1 MQTIN
6 YSTAQDQLSEI
17 MERVNDDKTVFLITR
32 EEGEPVVIMSLTEFG
47 AFEETAYLLR
57 SSRNARRLI
66 SSMENL
72 RASKTGRD
80 S

>member
-17 MERVNDDKTVFLITR
+17 MDRVNDDKTVFLITR
-32 EEGEPVVIMSLTEFG
+32 EEGEPVVIMSLNEFN